1 MSDDEKSE
9 TEESLPVRDEHRVLP
24 VFVNQVVGRGH
35 LNGVVNLT
43 FATALFTPNE
53 TGIDPDLM
61 ITSRLRMDLAC
72 AQQLWMCLGKILDSP
87 KNETVN

>member
-1 MSDDEKSE
+1 MTDTK
-9 TEESLPVRDEHRVLP
+9 EEATLPITDPYRTP
-24 VFVNQVVGRGH
+24 ATFVNQVVNSGH

-53 TGIDPDLM
+53 AGIDPDLM